1 MKPWQ
6 EFNRNQKIMLFNKLM
21 TGNVGNKMTD
31 EELNHYI
38 NNHSEENI
46 NKAVQYISKQIGF

>member
-1 MKPWQ
+1 
-6 EFNRNQKIMLFNKLM
+6 MLFNKLM